1 MVINTN
7 LAATNAAMR
16 LDKNTKQMAASLARL
31 SSGSKIVNP
40 HDDAAGLAQSM
51 RLNTKVNRLDAAI
64 SNNTNFRSMLQT
76 QDGLAQKMQSALT
89 RMNELAVLYKDMS
102 KTAADKAAYELEFN
116 QLDEGIFDMAGKTFN
131 GVDLFFTEGKVFTGD
146 SGSSTLAENNVAD
159 GLGAGAG
166 RDYKIQISF
175 EANSAG
181 TELKAAHKAL
191 IERAA
196 RRIEAIIS
204 ADASGGNA
212 IDNIVTVKL
221 KDTSDGVGGNL
232 ASAGGNAVS
241 GTLIGSS
248 QATGTITI
256 DEADLDSM
264 KGNGSAY
271 SVYLHEMMHA
281 VGFSSR
287 GFGGATYTQAN
298 AVAQYNEIMGTS
310 VTSLNLE
317 DGGGAGTAGSHWEED
332 DFDNELM
339 TGYSEGG
346 AQPEPLSAVSIGV
359 LEDSGYTVDYD
370 AADSWTGPGTG
381 TGTGGGTVIGSVDS
395 VKGAIQGLANYRAQ
409 IGAQLSYTNKV
420 NHSLTIE
427 KENMMQANSRIKD
440 VDIASESTQ
449 YAKNKILVSSATAMT
464 AQANML
470 PELVL
475 NLIR

>member
-1 MVINTN
+1 
-7 LAATNAAMR
+7 MR

-51 RLNTKVNRLDAAI
+51 RLSTKVNRLDAAI

-166 RDYKIQISF
+166 RDYKIRISF
-175 EANSAG
+175 EANSSG

-281 VGFSSR
+281 VGFSSH
-287 GFGGATYTQAN
+287 GFGGATYTGAN
-298 AVAQYNEIMGTS
+298 AIAQYNEIMGTS

-332 DFDNELM
+332 DFTNELM

-359 LEDSGYTVDYD
+359 LADSGYTVDYN

-464 AQANML
+464 AQANLL

>member
-1 MVINTN
+1 
-7 LAATNAAMR
+7 MR
-16 LDKNTKQMAASLARL
+16 LDRNTKQMAASLARL
-31 SSGSKIVNP
+31 SSGSKIVSP
-40 HDDAAGLAQSM
+40 QDDAAGLAQSM
-51 RLNTKVNRLDAAI
+51 RLDSKITRLDASI

-76 QDGLAQKMQSALT
+76 QDGLAQRMQSALL
-89 RMNELAVLYKDMS
+89 RMNELAVLHADVT

-116 QLDEGIFDMAGKTFN
+116 QLDTGIFDMAGKTFN
-131 GVDLFFTEGKVFTGD
+131 GVDLFFTDGKVFTGD
-146 SGSSTLAENNVAD
+146 SSSSTLDENNVAD

-221 KDTSDGVGGNL
+221 KDTTDGVGGNL

-241 GTLIGSS
+241 DGLIGSS
-248 QATGTITI
+248 QATGSITI

-264 KGNGSAY
+264 KSNGSAY

-281 VGFSSR
+281 VGFSSS
-287 GFGGATYTQAN
+287 GFGGATYTGTN

-310 VTSLNLE
+310 VDSLALE
-317 DGGGAGTAGSHWEED
+317 NDGGDGTAGSHWEED

-346 AQPEPLSAVSIGV
+346 IQPEPLSKVSIGV

-370 AADSWTGPGTG
+370 AGDSWTGSGTG
-381 TGTGGGTVIGSVDS
+381 TGTGGGTVIGSVES

-420 NHSLTIE
+420 NSALAIE
-427 KENMMQANSRIKD
+427 KENMMQATSRIKD
-440 VDIASESTQ
+440 VDIANEATQ
-449 YAKNKILVSSATAMT
+449 YAKNNILVQSATAMT
-464 AQANML
+464 SQANLL
-470 PELVL
+470 PQMVL
-475 NLIR
+475 QLIG

>member
-1 MVINTN
+1 
-7 LAATNAAMR
+7 MR

-241 GTLIGSS
+241 GSLIGSS

-281 VGFSSR
+281 VGFSSH
-287 GFGGATYTQAN
+287 GFGGATYTGAN

-370 AADSWTGPGTG
+370 AADSWTGSGTG